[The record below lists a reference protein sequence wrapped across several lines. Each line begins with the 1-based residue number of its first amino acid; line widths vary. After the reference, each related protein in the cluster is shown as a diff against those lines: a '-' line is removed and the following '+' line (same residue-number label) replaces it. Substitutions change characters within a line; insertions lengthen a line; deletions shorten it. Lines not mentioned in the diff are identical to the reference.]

1 MMLTIRG
8 YKNTVR
14 SVFPGLCPSYWAA
27 PIAKHRVLTCDM
39 VQAKTLPLNIV
50 DNLKPV
56 THNNYL
62 TFLIPFFNLLASLS
76 PISSLYTSSAV
87 SAFLFLSFLSDFTLT
102 VTSFAP
108 PLA

>member
-1 MMLTIRG
+1 MSWTIHG
-8 YKNTVR
+8 YQSTVR
-14 SVFPGLCPSYWAA
+14 GVFPGLYPSYWVY
-27 PIAKHRVLTCDM
+27 PVAKHRVLTCDM
-39 VQAKTLPLNIV
+39 VQAKALPLNIV
-50 DNLKPV
+50 DTLKPV
-56 THNNYL
+56 AHNHYL

-87 SAFLFLSFLSDFTLT
+87 SPFLFLSFLSDFTLT